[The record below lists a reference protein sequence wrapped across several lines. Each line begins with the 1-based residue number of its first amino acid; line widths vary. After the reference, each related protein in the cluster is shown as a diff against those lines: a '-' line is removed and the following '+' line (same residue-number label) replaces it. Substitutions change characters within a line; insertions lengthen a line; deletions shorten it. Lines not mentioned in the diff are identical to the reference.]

1 MPVVHWPVL
10 PRDSIMRRMNDAD
23 RRFYRNV
30 FCSRFKSRACKDQ
43 DVTQAEPRQSMMAR
57 NTVGRSVMGAAAL
70 LALLGAAA
78 CQKTADT
85 APPVMAVAQP
95 VEDAKPAAT
104 RTPSNKSIPITVNDV
119 PITQYDI
126 QQRTRLMRLGGGK
139 GSTQAAADELINETI
154 QAQEAQRRG
163 ISVPQSQIE
172 SAYGQIAGNL
182 KLSTSQLTQAL
193 RGEGIDADALKK
205 RLRAQM
211 LWSSLVQQ
219 RTQTQAS
226 VRTEDIT
233 AALLQKG
240 DPNAMTVSEFMLQ
253 QIVFVVPS
261 GSSSGVY
268 AQRRREAEAF
278 RQRYR
283 GCDSALEQA
292 KALRGVVV
300 KNIGRRDSSQ
310 LQGQQGEQIQKTPAG
325 KTASPVQIAEGIEV
339 IGVCSV
345 KQVQSSSAARA
356 QVENDLYLK
365 QAEGLGKEFMAEL
378 RKRAIIQYR

>member
-1 MPVVHWPVL
+1 MTKAQTRESTKASPL
-10 PRDSIMRRMNDAD
+10 
-23 RRFYRNV
+23 
-30 FCSRFKSRACKDQ
+30 SRALI
-43 DVTQAEPRQSMMAR
+43 S
-57 NTVGRSVMGAAAL
+57 AAAL
-70 LALLGAAA
+70 TALMGVAA
-78 CQKTADT
+78 CQKVADT
-85 APPVMAVAQP
+85 APPAVSVAQP
-95 VEDAKPAAT
+95 QQTEKAQVSRA
-104 RTPSNKSIPITVNDV
+104 PSNKSIPILVNDQ

-126 QQRTRLMRLGGGK
+126 QQRLRLMRLGGGK
-139 GSTQAAADELINETI
+139 GSSQAAADELINETI

-163 ISVPQSQIE
+163 LSVPQSQVDGAF
-172 SAYGQIAGNL
+172 SQIAGNL
-182 KLSTSQLTQAL
+182 KLSPSQLTQAL

-205 RLRAQM
+205 RLRAQI
-211 LWSSLVQQ
+211 LWSQLVQQ
-219 RTQTQAS
+219 RTQSQAA
-226 VRTEDIT
+226 VRNEDIT

-240 DPNAMTVSEFMLQ
+240 DPSSLTVSEYMLQ

-261 GSSSGVY
+261 GSSAGVY

-283 GCDSALEQA
+283 GCESALEQA

-310 LQGQQGEQIQKTPAG
+310 LQGQQGEQIQKTSVG
-325 KTASPVQIAEGIEV
+325 KTASPVQIAEGIEL

-356 QVENDLYLK
+356 AVENDLYLK